1 MTIQG
6 QAPESTAKVTLSPAV
21 IEVFDPVR
29 YPRGSVSYRALY
41 GGRGSGKSYSAALVA
56 ALWGYVERLRVLCV
70 REYQNSIA
78 QSFYAEL
85 KAAIESHWWL
95 AEHYELQRDRILG
108 KNGTEFMFKGLHSNP
123 TAIKSLANIDLTIV
137 EEAEDIPEESWLQ
150 LEATVLRQPKSEII
164 ALWNPRKKGSP
175 VDVRFRQHPPKDAI
189 IAEINYT
196 DNPFF
201 PDGLKKLCERQREIL
216 DYSTWAHVWLGA
228 YLENSASQIFNGKFE
243 QKEFTPGEDWDGP
256 YQGGD
261 WGYSQ
266 DPTAMIRAWIYDE
279 CLWIEYEAGGVGIEL
294 DDVPR
299 VASTIPDFDRF
310 ECRWDSAQPAMIS
323 HVKAKGLRRSV
334 PADKGKGSVEDGIQF
349 IRSFRRVYI
358 HPRCKETLE
367 EFRSYS
373 WKVDRLSG
381 QILDKPVDAFNH
393 YCDALR
399 YALEPVMKR
408 SRSSMTLKA
417 IIGNKR

>member
-21 IEVFDPVR
+21 LEVFDPIR
-29 YPRGSVSYRALY
+29 YPRGSVSYRALF

-56 ALWGYVERLRVLCV
+56 ALMGYVERLRVLCV

-78 QSFYAEL
+78 QSFHAEL
-85 KAAIESHWWL
+85 KAAIEAHEWL
-95 AEHYELQRDRILG
+95 SEHYDVQRDKIVG
-108 KNGTEFMFKGLHSNP
+108 ANGTEFIFKGLHANP
-123 TAIKSLANIDLTIV
+123 TAIKSLAKIDLTIV

-150 LEATVLRQPKSEII
+150 LEATVLRQPKSEIW

-189 IAEINYT
+189 VRQINYD

-216 DYSTWAHVWLGA
+216 DYATWAHVWLGA
-228 YLENSASQIFNGKFE
+228 YLENSASQIFNGRFE

-266 DPTAMIRAWIYDE
+266 DPTAMIRAWIHDE

-299 VASTIPDFDRF
+299 VAASIPDFAKF

-381 QILDKPVDAFNH
+381 QVLDKPVDAFNH

-408 SRSSMTLKA
+408 SRSSMTLRA
-417 IIGNKR
+417 IIGDKR